1 VLDGFLR
8 QKLLNLFV
16 WDLEEF
22 ERRLDN
28 AIEQEGE
35 VHKQS
40 KADNLKPFEGLPAQ
54 SQRDNPDEQGSAG
67 VDSGSGGSTDT
78 SSDRQPKEIET
89 TVERIS
95 TQPLLSIQ
103 AKLTQY

>member
-40 KADNLKPFEGLPAQ
+40 KADNLK
-54 SQRDNPDEQGSAG
+54 PDEQGSAG